1 MRISKRDRRVLIIGG
16 IFTVVVLVVVYVV
29 LPFLETQSEIE
40 TKLQQAER
48 RLQQSLRV
56 IQSESYYRTRE
67 VELEEVLRRYQAQ
80 LLDAED
86 SNRAR
91 VQLQAIV
98 DDLAEE
104 AGVTISRSTPM
115 QERKVGEHYAEVTLQ
130 INLDSGMQ
138 ELTNFLYAISTH
150 PKFLKIEQFRI
161 SMQRSR
167 RSVRIQPQMH
177 VSAYIRL
184 SEA

>member
-1 MRISKRDRRVLIIGG
+1 MKISKRDRRVLIFGGLFVIG
-16 IFTVVVLVVVYVV
+16 VLLVIYVV
-29 LPFLETQSEIE
+29 LPFFEARGEIE
-40 TKLQQAER
+40 TKVQQAER

-56 IQSESYYRTRE
+56 IQSESLYRAQQS
-67 VELEEVLRRYQAQ
+67 ELEEVLRQYQAQ

-98 DDLAEE
+98 RELAEE
-104 AGVTISRSTPM
+104 AGVTISRSTPL
-115 QERKVGEHYAEVTLQ
+115 QERKVGENYAEVTLQ

-138 ELTNFLYAISTH
+138 ELTNFLYSLSTH
-150 PKFLKIEQFRI
+150 PKFLKVEQFRM
-161 SMQRSR
+161 SMHRSR
-167 RSVRIQPQMH
+167 RNIRIQPQMH
-177 VSAYIRL
+177 VSAYIRV